1 MANGNFVVQNGL
13 TVGGVTIDATSGNIT
28 TSGVVSTTNTAYPA
42 AFNDLTIAGNIVA
55 TGTGY
60 FDLPVGTTAQR
71 PTSPNLG
78 MVRYN
83 TTTSSYEGFGAGS
96 AWSSLG
102 GVKSVDGKAYI
113 SAEISAGD
121 ATNVLRF
128 YSGDS
133 GTSTQVAWAST
144 SNVSILPTTAATS
157 SSTGALQ
164 VAGGVGIAGAVYT
177 GGALYTVGLGQ
188 HGAGLQ
194 STPIGNATPSSGA
207 FTTVSASGV
216 TTITNATAS
225 TGTGTGALVVTGGVG
240 VAGDMWV
247 GGTLTV
253 ANLQSRGSS
262 QIVVQDPMLYL
273 QANVLYPWNYDTGIF
288 SDSIGGAANTYIHH
302 GMVRNYVNSEW
313 TFFSN
318 VKSEP
323 SGTINWSDAGI
334 TYEQVKTGHIVPG
347 ANVTYN
353 LGSTT
358 QYWNNIY
365 GITFVGT
372 STTAKYADLAENYQ
386 ADAQYAPGQVVEFG
400 GAQEVT
406 LGTTESVTVAGIV
419 STNPAHLMNGG
430 LTGPNVVAVA
440 LQGRVP
446 CNVIGPV
453 KKGQMMISAGF
464 GYARASTNPQVGQ
477 VIGKALSDFN
487 GAKGQIEVV
496 VGRC

>member
-28 TSGVVSTTNTAYPA
+28 TSGVLSTTNTSYPA
-42 AFNDLTIAGNIVA
+42 AFNDLTIAGNIISS
-55 TGTGY
+55 GTGY

-71 PTSPNLG
+71 PTSPNVG

-83 TTTSSYEGFGAGS
+83 TTTSSYEGYGAGS

-121 ATNVLRF
+121 ATDVLRF
-128 YSGDS
+128 YAGDS
-133 GTSTQVAWAST
+133 GSSTQVAWASS

-157 SSTGALQ
+157 TTSGALQ
-164 VAGGVGIAGAVYT
+164 VAGGVGIAGATYI
-177 GGALYTVGLGQ
+177 GGVAR
-188 HGAGLQ
+188 
-194 STPIGNATPSSGA
+194 
-207 FTTVSASGV
+207 
-216 TTITNATAS
+216 ITDTTAS
-225 TGTGTGALVVTGGVG
+225 TTASTGALVVSGGAG
-240 VAGDMWV
+240 IAGDLNV
-247 GGTLTV
+247 GGTLFV
-253 ANLQSRGSS
+253 ANLQATST
-262 QIVVQDPMLYL
+262 QQLVVQDPLLYL
-273 QANVLYPWNYDTGIF
+273 SANVVYPWDYDSGIY
-288 SDSIGGAANTYIHH
+288 SHSIGGAANTYVHH

-323 SGTINWSDAGI
+323 ASTINWNDAGI
-334 TYEQVKTGHIVPG
+334 QYDKIKTGHIVPG
-347 ANVTYN
+347 ANITYN

-365 GITFVGT
+365 GINFYGT

-386 ADAQYAPGQVVEFG
+386 GDAQYMPGQVVEFG
-400 GAQEVT
+400 GTREVT
-406 LGTTESVTVAGIV
+406 LGTADSTAVAGVV

-430 LTGPNVVAVA
+430 LNGLNVVAVA

-453 KKGQMMISAGF
+453 KKGQLMISAGF
-464 GYARASTNPQVGQ
+464 GFAKASVNPQVGQ
-477 VIGKALSDFN
+477 VIGKALQDFD